1 MAEYSGLNSL
11 PTNRHRRTTD
21 HSCCA
26 ELCCTHYCAPSNQSP
41 PNPHTQQP
49 HLLSVLSGNQGVLQ
63 RAILHPW
70 SMEPQCDRL
79 SFRVSVPHDVEV
91 NEDDDEPATDEEE
104 ETDE

>member
-63 RAILHPW
+63 RAILHR
-70 SMEPQCDRL
+70 SL
-79 SFRVSVPHDVEV
+79 EV
-91 NEDDDEPATDEEE
+91 VVHAACLREEALNTSGSGREETDEEE